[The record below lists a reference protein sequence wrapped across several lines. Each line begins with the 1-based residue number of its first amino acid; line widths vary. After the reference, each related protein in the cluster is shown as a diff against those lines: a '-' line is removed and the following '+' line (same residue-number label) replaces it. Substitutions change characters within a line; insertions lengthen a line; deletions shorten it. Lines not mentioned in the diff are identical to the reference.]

1 MRILEPMPVSV
12 CTRLYI
18 LYLTLSPSV
27 TITHNKETTMKNE
40 NTPKNSQQPLFQPV
54 TSLSQ
59 AINIIED
66 GCESASIPQAF
77 QYLIDTG
84 HAWTLQGWY
93 GRTAMDLIN
102 AGICKWHKS

>member
-1 MRILEPMPVSV
+1 
-12 CTRLYI
+12 
-18 LYLTLSPSV
+18 
-27 TITHNKETTMKNE
+27 MKNE
-40 NTPKNSQQPLFQPV
+40 NNEKNSQQPLFPRI
-54 TSLSQ
+54 TSVSQ
-59 AINIIED
+59 AIMYIED
-66 GCESASIPQAF
+66 CHSDEFFIESF